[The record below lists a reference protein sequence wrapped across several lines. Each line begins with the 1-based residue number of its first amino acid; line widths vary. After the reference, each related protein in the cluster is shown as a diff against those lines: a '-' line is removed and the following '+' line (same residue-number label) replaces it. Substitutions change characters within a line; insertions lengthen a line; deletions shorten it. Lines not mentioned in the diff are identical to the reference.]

1 MRKLKCVNC
10 GEKMLETYTREGM
23 LIYLCYHA
31 QMTKLDISH
40 GAMYCSRSNVSTHVE
55 ETKASFEYSRNRYPK
70 AVTSAVNVRALRAAF
85 ADLTKQTRLTYDQL
99 SKAVD
104 GTASEESI
112 LEYANIAIMLDLP
125 AEQLPKLFNA
135 AMKLGFATGIDT
147 KAAIHA
153 LSIGVGRQSRMVLD
167 NIGIMLKAENAYKAY
182 PDLDRV
188 AAWKRYALELIN
200 EKAAM
205 LPKPDSKKVAKLQ
218 RETEIHN
225 SHTKLGEKLLAVST
239 K

>member
-1 MRKLKCVNC
+1 MKTPKCVNC
-10 GEKMLETYTREGM
+10 GEKMLETYTREGL
-23 LIYLCYHA
+23 LIFVCYHA

-55 ETKASFEYSRNRYPK
+55 ETKASFEYARNRYPK
-70 AVTSAVNVRALRAAF
+70 AIAQAVNVRALRAAF

-104 GTASEESI
+104 NTASEESI

-125 AEQLPKLFNA
+125 LDQLPNLFGA

-167 NIGIMLKAENAYKAY
+167 NIGIMLKAENAYKTF
-182 PDLDRV
+182 PKLDRV
-188 AAWKRYALELIN
+188 TAWKRYALQLITQ
-200 EKAAM
+200 KANL
-205 LPKPDSKKVAKLQ
+205 LPQPDPKKVAKLQ
-218 RETEIHN
+218 READVHN
-225 SHTKLGEKLLAVST
+225 MHTALGEQLLTVS